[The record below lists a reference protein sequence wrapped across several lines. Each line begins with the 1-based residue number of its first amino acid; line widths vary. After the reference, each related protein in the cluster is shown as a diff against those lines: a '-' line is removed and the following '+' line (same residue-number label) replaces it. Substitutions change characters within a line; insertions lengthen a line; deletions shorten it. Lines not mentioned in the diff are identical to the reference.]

1 VLAAVAAR
9 TASQDSA
16 LKKDPNSIP
25 NLEKNLDP
33 SPDFEKKVA
42 STLGV

>member
-25 NLEKNLDP
+25 NLEKKFRP
-33 SPDFEKKVA
+33 IP
-42 STLGV
+42 